1 MSNGETVWRRVF
13 GLDVRSLAVL
23 RIGLGLVLL
32 GNLCDLTPDIGAF
45 FSDEGLLPRTARM
58 QLNASEVATA
68 PPHWCSLHMLS
79 GATWCQELLIGAA
92 IVLSGCVVLGYRT
105 SWALFGS
112 WILLVGLQ
120 ARNPLILIGGDD
132 VLRCLLFWCLFLPLG
147 ACWSLD
153 ARRTG
158 PPPQRTIC
166 NAASAALLIQLACI
180 YVFSGLLKSDPP
192 WRSEFTALYLALS
205 GDHHTTR
212 LGLAL
217 LDYPRLLQVLTLAT
231 LVLEMAG
238 PLALFMP
245 WRTAR
250 LRMAV
255 IASFWGLH
263 LGILATMDVGIFSPI
278 CMVYW
283 TALLPAAFWDSP
295 FLRNGLSRSCV
306 PLVESEPTASAPTA
320 GGLSVLFA
328 PALIALLVS
337 YVLLLNVARLAS
349 QNLETRL
356 TPSPVQILG
365 DAAQLDQFW
374 CMFAPRPFEYG
385 GWINVNGTLAN
396 GELVN
401 LWQPELP
408 VQDSR
413 PPVVSEVYRN
423 MRWRKVMV
431 NLFERD
437 CPTHTQGVD
446 AYLRRRWN
454 DTHPSERQIEA
465 VEAIL
470 VKELILLPGQG
481 TSRGQPELEVLW
493 RSSRTRSDGWT
504 ALPQPPR

>member
-1 MSNGETVWRRVF
+1 MSNGETIWRRVF

-58 QLNASEVATA
+58 QLNASEAATA

-105 SWALFGS
+105 PWALFGS
-112 WILLVGLQ
+112 WVLLIGLQ

-180 YVFSGLLKSDPP
+180 YIFTGLLKSDPA
-192 WRSEFTALYLALS
+192 WRSDLTALYLALG

-217 LDYPRLLQVLTLAT
+217 LDYPRLLQVMTLAT

-238 PLALFMP
+238 PLALFVP
-245 WRTAR
+245 WRNERIR
-250 LRMAV
+250 LV
-255 IASFWGLH
+255 LIASFWGLH

-295 FLRNGLSRSCV
+295 FLRKVRV
-306 PLVESEPTASAPTA
+306 PLVEPESTAAAPAA
-320 GGLSVLFA
+320 GGLSVLFV

-349 QNLETRL
+349 AQVETRL
-356 TPSPVQILG
+356 NPSPVQILG
-365 DAAQLDQFW
+365 DAAQLDQYW
-374 CMFAPRPFEYG
+374 CMFSPRPYDFG
-385 GWINVNGTLAN
+385 GWITVSGTLAN
-396 GELVN
+396 GERVN

-413 PPVVSEVYRN
+413 PAVVSEVYRN

-437 CPTHTQGVD
+437 CPTHTRGLD
-446 AYLRRRWN
+446 EYLRRRW
-454 DTHPSERQIEA
+454 DASHPSERQIEE

-470 VKELILLPGQG
+470 VKQSIVIPGQDA
-481 TSRGQPELEVLW
+481 SRGPPELEVLW
-493 RSSRTRSDGWT
+493 RSSRTAR
-504 ALPQPPR
+504 P